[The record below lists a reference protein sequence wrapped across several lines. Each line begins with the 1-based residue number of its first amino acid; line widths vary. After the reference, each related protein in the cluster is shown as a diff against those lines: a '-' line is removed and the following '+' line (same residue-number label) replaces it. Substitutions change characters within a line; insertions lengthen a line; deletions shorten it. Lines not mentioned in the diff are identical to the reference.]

1 MSHAPESLLIHYHYD
16 ALDRCISCVPNGQ
29 LRQERFYQKE
39 RLATEIQ
46 GDVQQQIFQFEDVLL
61 AELHK
66 EGSQRT
72 ALLMTDRQRSVLQTT
87 DGDSAYTPYGHRTV
101 NEGLPSLLG
110 FNGQRSEPVTERYLL
125 GNGHRGF
132 SPILMRFDRPDS
144 LSPFGEGGLN
154 CYAYCGG
161 DPINRTDP
169 TGRSWY
175 GWAWFG
181 NAALGAVSEYLV
193 RFTPRALV
201 SGLRG
206 KTFGQ
211 VTKAMAG
218 VSGLAATAIYLVMN
232 RIEAGHPESPANDP
246 LFFAYLTASTFGA
259 VMGAG
264 FALHKIARRAPKS
277 SPPRLIRS
285 QSLPNIGSSTPSQLP
300 ARPVTRSGSQ
310 PNIHQGF
317 GGRTSDPVKISNE
330 HKFEVM
336 MKFGRSPSRPG
347 SGVAQNATTIREPS
361 R

>member
-1 MSHAPESLLIHYHYD
+1 MSYPHGSSVIDYHYD
-16 ALDRCISCVPNGQ
+16 ALDRLIGCVPTGQ

-39 RLATEIQ
+39 RLVTEIQ
-46 GDVQQQIFQFEDVLL
+46 GAVQQQIFQFEDVLL
-61 AELHK
+61 AELRM
-66 EGSQRT
+66 EGIQRT

-87 DGDSAYTPYGHRTV
+87 DGESAYTPYGHRTV
-101 NEGLPSLLG
+101 NEGFPSLLG
-110 FNGQRSEPVTERYLL
+110 FNGQRSELVTERYLL

-144 LSPFGEGGLN
+144 LSPFGKGGLN

-161 DPINRTDP
+161 DPINRIDP
-169 TGRSWY
+169 TGRWY

-181 NAALGAVSEYLV
+181 NAALGAVSDYLV

-206 KTFGQ
+206 KTFGE

-218 VSGLAATAIYLVMN
+218 VSGLAATALYLVMN
-232 RIEAGHPESPANDP
+232 RIEDKHPESPANDP
-246 LFFAYLTASTFGA
+246 LFFAFLTASTFGTL
-259 VMGAG
+259 MGTG
-264 FALHKIARRAPKS
+264 FTLHKIARRAPKL
-277 SPPRLIRS
+277 PQPRVIRS
-285 QSLPNIGSSTPSQLP
+285 QSLPNIGSSTPSQSA

-317 GGRTSDPVKISNE
+317 GGRTSDPVKITNE
-330 HKFEVM
+330 HKFDVL
-336 MKFGRSPSRPG
+336 MKLG
-347 SGVAQNATTIREPS
+347 QNATTIREPS